1 MNWLKKMKN
10 WFVKKE
16 TNKVESLEDTIA
28 ILNAMTKKELDQYGQ
43 TIGLKIDRRFKKK
56 TIINN
61 ILDYLGY

>member
-1 MNWLKKMKN
+1 MNWLKGIKN

-16 TNKVESLEDTIA
+16 TNKVEDLEDTIA

>member
-1 MNWLKKMKN
+1 MKWLKGIKN

-16 TNKVESLEDTIA
+16 TDKASEPENTIA
-28 ILNAMTKKELDQYGQ
+28 ILNAMNKKELDQYGQ
-43 TIGLKIDRRFKKK
+43 KIGLKIDRRFKKK